1 MMSILNQ
8 CDDLRDWGRRQG
20 AVKTVQSK
28 AWHPWLTCLAEKILQ
43 ILPANVEWELEIAKI
58 INTHAFVDGT
68 IS

>member
-1 MMSILNQ
+1 MCLEDPTHS
-8 CDDLRDWGRRQG
+8 DG
-20 AVKTVQSK
+20 VVVVVVV
-28 AWHPWLTCLAEKILQ
+28 LTSLAEKILQ